1 MYSSVL
7 VKLSAVSAVL
17 SIPDTVVSACAS
29 ASTVTVSFIG
39 SAMVKS
45 FDCSFSSSRM
55 LAKHSS
61 MYDLRRARLWRLC
74 SDVIINDALL
84 FIFFFFLRA
93 LPELLL
99 DEDTKDDAPDEDD
112 DVEVDAE

>member
-1 MYSSVL
+1 
-7 VKLSAVSAVL
+7 
-17 SIPDTVVSACAS
+17 
-29 ASTVTVSFIG
+29 
-39 SAMVKS
+39 
-45 FDCSFSSSRM
+45 M